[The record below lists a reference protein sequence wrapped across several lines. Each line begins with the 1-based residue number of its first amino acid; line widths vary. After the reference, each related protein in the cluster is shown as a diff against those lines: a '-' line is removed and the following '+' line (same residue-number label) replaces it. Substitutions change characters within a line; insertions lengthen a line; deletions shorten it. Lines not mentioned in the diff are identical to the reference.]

1 MIHQYGKKSA
11 AEIAAEIRD
20 RQPPAEKIMDGMKE
34 ALDVAQGKA
43 KPFKEHK
50 PKPAGERLIK
60 AAKGMRKQVQETTVE
75 ETLSTEPKR
84 RGRPPGGVAKQVF
97 TIRLEPD
104 LIDAIK
110 GTDEK
115 HWARLVTNVLRKHFT
130 PDHRG

>member
-1 MIHQYGKKSA
+1 MGLIHQYGKKSA

-60 AAKGMRKQVQETTVE
+60 AAKGMRKQVQEAGVKE
-75 ETLSTEPKR
+75 SLSTEPKR
-84 RGRPPGGVAKQVF
+84 RGRPTSGK
-97 TIRLEPD
+97 T
-104 LIDAIK
+104 AIK
-110 GTDEK
+110 IRIDNDVLAKFRAGGDGWQTEIN
-115 HWARLVTNVLRKHFT
+115 AALRKHF
-130 PDHRG
+130 GI